1 MNLLTVNPW
10 LLGLGVLTA
19 ILLLGVTAW
28 TFRADRSKKSLPALV
43 LISVI
48 TLAVAHLTVAS
59 AAAKE
64 LDEFR
69 FQQTALARIFAAEMA
84 ASSHAQIRLDG
95 SAKTAISRVTNQFS
109 RWQDGTP
116 TLVSLTTARKTP
128 DGKMQVITASK
139 GAQHQPGSTLTET
152 SDTFADAW
160 GGNVTFTEID
170 DRVTLVAAPIYNGKD
185 AEGVLLMK
193 VDRATWMGDS
203 EAGQRGIVLMS
214 ALMIVLLFV
223 GGVAGTELVHSLAS
237 LRVSRAEMLL
247 QGERIKEQMDI
258 IAEKNQQMAAN
269 QDLLAQANARLQSL
283 ATMDGL
289 TGVMNHRTLME
300 FLGNHMKKNSVI
312 GSPCSVVLLDVDSF
326 KQLNDQYG
334 HMAGDDALRTIAQV
348 LRQSCPPGAGVGR
361 YGGEEFMM
369 VLPGA
374 SESTALGIA
383 EELRRRIQMAKMTS
397 RPCTASFG
405 VSTVYSMGKSE
416 QTLIDEAD
424 KAMYYSKTHGKNRVT
439 HYGHGLLES
448 A

>member
-19 ILLLGVTAW
+19 VLLLGVTVW
-28 TFRADRSKKSLPALV
+28 TFRADRSKKSLPALFIAS
-43 LISVI
+43 LI
-48 TLAVAHLTVAS
+48 TLVVAHVTIAS
-59 AAAKE
+59 ASSKE
-64 LDEFR
+64 FDEFEA
-69 FQQTALARIFAAEMA
+69 QQRNLARIFAAEIS
-84 ASSHAQIRLDG
+84 ASQHAQVRLDG
-95 SAKTAISRVTNQFS
+95 SSRTAISRINNQFS
-109 RWQDGTP
+109 RWQEASP
-116 TLVSLTTARKTP
+116 SIVSLKTARKTP
-128 DGKMQVITASK
+128 DGKMQVIIASK
-139 GAQHQPGSTLTET
+139 GAEHQAGSTLSES
-152 SDTFADAW
+152 SDSFADAW
-160 GGNVTFTEID
+160 GGHVSFTELD
-170 DRVTLVAAPIYNGKD
+170 SRLTMVAAPLFNGKN
-185 AEGVLLMK
+185 AEGVLLVK
-193 VDRATWMGDS
+193 VDRAIWMGDS

-214 ALMIVLLFV
+214 ALMIFLIIV
-223 GGVAGTELVHSLAS
+223 GGVAGSELVHSLAS

-300 FLGNHMKKNSVI
+300 FLANHMKKNSVI